1 MSQGRRTAT
10 ELNEETMKR
19 TKIMI
24 LALSALMLVAFT
36 AAQADVIVLQTSPI
50 GGNTVDWSQLGS
62 AGAVLGHAFSASA
75 ANGDV
80 VTGVFA
86 APNSNKGE
94 LVQQGTN
101 WNGNFNTGEYAVW
114 TTNHGPVTFS
124 AFSGNSY
131 DFVGAYFQQNH
142 FGAFTAMLEAF
153 NGNTLL
159 GTVSLAGNST
169 STPGTAIFIGALDKS
184 GPNIT
189 KWVFTESTGFV
200 HDFAIGTMYLNTPEP
215 STLVLLGSGLIG
227 LAGIARRRMSK

>member
-1 MSQGRRTAT
+1 
-10 ELNEETMKR
+10 
-19 TKIMI
+19 MI
-24 LALSALMLVAFT
+24 LALSAFLMIAFT

-62 AGAVLGHAFSASA
+62 AGATISHVFGASA
-75 ANGDV
+75 ANGDT
-80 VTGVFA
+80 VTGVFNT
-86 APNSNKGE
+86 PISNKGE

-124 AFSGNSY
+124 AFAGNSY

-142 FGAFTAMLEAF
+142 YGAYTAMLEVF

-159 GTVSLAGNST
+159 GAVSLAGNST
-169 STPGTAIFIGALDKS
+169 STPGTAMFIGALDKS

-189 KWVFTESTGFV
+189 KWVFTESSGFV

-227 LAGIARRRMSK
+227 LAGVARRRMSK